1 MQITAAVYSV
11 NVLIVNDVFVR
22 FMMMKL
28 KHILTLL
35 PVEYSTFRIYVIFL
49 ILIKCIVAAEILT

>member
-1 MQITAAVYSV
+1 MEANVQITAAVYSV

-28 KHILTLL
+28 KH
-35 PVEYSTFRIYVIFL
+35 PN
-49 ILIKCIVAAEILT
+49 IVTC